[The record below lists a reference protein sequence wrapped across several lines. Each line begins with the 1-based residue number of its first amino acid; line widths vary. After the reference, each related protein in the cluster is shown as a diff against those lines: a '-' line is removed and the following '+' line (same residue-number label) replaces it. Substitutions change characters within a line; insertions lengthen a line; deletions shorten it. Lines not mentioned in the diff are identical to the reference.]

1 MPYEQTLIGSTQFTA
16 YDSRDGNKRSL
27 TSRTGSGFD
36 EFIEPTPCL
45 PGLYD
50 STTQVETPSTWGSAG
65 ETIANFTPK
74 EPLLPNETYTV
85 EVLQDGIEDLSRNKF
100 ATTTTFTFS
109 TVGN

>member
-1 MPYEQTLIGSTQFTA
+1 MFAGSV
-16 YDSRDGNKRSL
+16 R
-27 TSRTGSGFD
+27 
-36 EFIEPTPCL
+36 
-45 PGLYD
+45 LYD
-50 STTQVETPSTWGSAG
+50 SSGKAVDGWGSAG

-74 EPLLPNETYTV
+74 EALLPNETYTV